1 MLIFL
6 IHSKDSGVMHATG
19 FQSSSELFSSTREI
33 SPAILLCPT
42 HQSTEF
48 AQTIF
53 TSFLQFAGL

>member
-6 IHSKDSGVMHATG
+6 IHSKDLGVMHPTG
-19 FQSSSELFSSTREI
+19 FQSSSELFSTREI